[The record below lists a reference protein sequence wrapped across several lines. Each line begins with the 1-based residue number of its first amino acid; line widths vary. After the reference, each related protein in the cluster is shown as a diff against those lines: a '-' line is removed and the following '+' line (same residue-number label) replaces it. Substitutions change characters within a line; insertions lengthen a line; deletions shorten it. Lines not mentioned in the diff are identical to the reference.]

1 MAYQCSESLSR
12 VYISPENL
20 LPVAILKS
28 LMHYIT
34 GSDAA
39 VLGPRAG
46 DDLQVLKILVT
57 ARSMFLNIA
66 FLEVLSGPT
75 LNHCVSF

>member
-1 MAYQCSESLSR
+1 MAYKCSEGLSR
-12 VYISPENL
+12 VYISSENL

-28 LMHYIT
+28 SMHYIA

-57 ARSMFLNIA
+57 ARSIFLQY
-66 FLEVLSGPT
+66 V
-75 LNHCVSF
+75 VSFLTTTPKRAKR

>member
-1 MAYQCSESLSR
+1 MAYKCSESLSR
-12 VYISPENL
+12 VYISSDNL

-28 LMHYIT
+28 SIHYIA

-57 ARSMFLNIA
+57 VRLMFLNIA

>member
-1 MAYQCSESLSR
+1 MAYKCSESLSR
-12 VYISPENL
+12 VYISSDNL

-28 LMHYIT
+28 SIHYIA

-57 ARSMFLNIA
+57 VRLMFLQYVA
-66 FLEVLSGPT
+66 SFLTTTPKRAKR
-75 LNHCVSF
+75 

>member
-1 MAYQCSESLSR
+1 MAYKCSESLSR
-12 VYISPENL
+12 VYISSENL

-28 LMHYIT
+28 SMHYIA

-57 ARSMFLNIA
+57 ARSMFLQY
-66 FLEVLSGPT
+66 V
-75 LNHCVSF
+75 VSFLTTTPKRAKR

>member
-1 MAYQCSESLSR
+1 MTYKCSESLSR
-12 VYISPENL
+12 VYISSENP

-28 LMHYIT
+28 LMDYIA

-46 DDLQVLKILVT
+46 DDL
-57 ARSMFLNIA
+57 
-66 FLEVLSGPT
+66 
-75 LNHCVSF
+75 

>member
-1 MAYQCSESLSR
+1 MTYKCSESL
-12 VYISPENL
+12 YISSENL

-28 LMHYIT
+28 SMHYIA

-57 ARSMFLNIA
+57 ARSMFLQY
-66 FLEVLSGPT
+66 V
-75 LNHCVSF
+75 VSFPPKRAKR

>member
-1 MAYQCSESLSR
+1 MAYKCSESLLG
-12 VYISPENL
+12 VYISSENL

-28 LMHYIT
+28 SMHYIA

-57 ARSMFLNIA
+57 ARSMFLQY
-66 FLEVLSGPT
+66 V
-75 LNHCVSF
+75 VSFLTTTPKRAKR

>member
-1 MAYQCSESLSR
+1 MAYKCSESLSR
-12 VYISPENL
+12 VYISSENL

-28 LMHYIT
+28 SIHYIA

-57 ARSMFLNIA
+57 ARLMFLQY
-66 FLEVLSGPT
+66 V
-75 LNHCVSF
+75 VSFLTTTPKRAKR